1 MFFIHHIYHK
11 QESEVTD
18 LRWKFLLTGRE
29 KSKISPHTI
38 LGNTTSKDD
47 DGVVVIIIVTVVIID
62 MSIYNFKSLHLGVG
76 CGLVGLLLTLV
87 TSALVLRF

>member
-1 MFFIHHIYHK
+1 MFFIHYIYHK

-38 LGNTTSKDD
+38 LGNSTSKDD
-47 DGVVVIIIVTVVIID
+47 DGVVVIIIATVVIID
-62 MSIYNFKSLHLGVG
+62 ICPSTISKV
-76 CGLVGLLLTLV
+76 LT
-87 TSALVLRF
+87 

>member
-1 MFFIHHIYHK
+1 M
-11 QESEVTD
+11 TD

-38 LGNTTSKDD
+38 LGNSTSKDHD
-47 DGVVVIIIVTVVIID
+47 DVVVIIIVTVVIID
-62 MSIYNFKSLHLGVG
+62 KSIYNFKSLNLGVG

>member
-1 MFFIHHIYHK
+1 M
-11 QESEVTD
+11 TD

-38 LGNTTSKDD
+38 LGNSTSKDD

-62 MSIYNFKSLHLGVG
+62 MCDNFKSLDLGVG